1 MVKSIVDKEK
11 KEDKEENKDKE
22 GTAKLGEWKFRY
34 KKHLRIIEKLRVGDI
49 TEEDINLWESQIHQ
63 YFRGSGAVLF
73 GVDSGNMAV
82 DIFKLD
88 SKL

>member
-1 MVKSIVDKEK
+1 MDQSIGEKKKEK
-11 KEDKEENKDKE
+11 NKEENKDKE

-34 KKHLRIIEKLRVGDI
+34 KKHLRIIEKLRLGDI
-49 TEEDINLWESQIHQ
+49 TEDDINLWESQIHQ
-63 YFRGSGAVLF
+63 YFRGPGAVLF

-82 DIFKLD
+82 DKLD